1 MSKIIFQHDGT
12 QTQIQCNPQDKVS
25 AVLDKFCVK
34 VQKDKSDRLFLYCGN
49 IVDEQKTVEQLPK
62 TFNEPIIIVVTD
74 TKDSNQPASTKVK
87 SKEVICPKC
96 SEAATVSIDDEYK
109 ISIINCK
116 NGHETKN
123 LNISEF
129 NSTQMFDMSKVACDK
144 CKDRNMS
151 NVFNNQFYRCL
162 DCKMNL
168 CPICKSQAHDP
179 TDNII
184 NYVQKNYIC
193 EEDGEPCIYYC
204 INCKRNLCF
213 SCEYIHMN
221 HEIVDFRTLKKS
233 QEDLKK
239 EITKF
244 REYIDKA
251 KQIAEA
257 DINYLNQI
265 KYDFKTINMKNYSDI
280 WSKVLS
286 NLEIIYR
293 IKNDLFEVV
302 KKSQRNYENLLS
314 QQFIIKKFDNDI
326 NGIINGNDINDR
338 YKKIL
343 NIYEKMIIKKE
354 ENKNII
360 IIKYKINKN

>member
-1 MSKIIFQHDGT
+1 
-12 QTQIQCNPQDKVS
+12 
-25 AVLDKFCVK
+25 
-34 VQKDKSDRLFLYCGN
+34 
-49 IVDEQKTVEQLPK
+49 
-62 TFNEPIIIVVTD
+62 
-74 TKDSNQPASTKVK
+74 
-87 SKEVICPKC
+87 
-96 SEAATVSIDDEYK
+96 
-109 ISIINCK
+109 
-116 NGHETKN
+116 
-123 LNISEF
+123 
-129 NSTQMFDMSKVACDK
+129 
-144 CKDRNMS
+144 
-151 NVFNNQFYRCL
+151 
-162 DCKMNL
+162 
-168 CPICKSQAHDP
+168 
-179 TDNII
+179 
-184 NYVQKNYIC
+184 
-193 EEDGEPCIYYC
+193 
-204 INCKRNLCF
+204 
-213 SCEYIHMN
+213 MN

-326 NGIINGNDINDR
+326 NGIIKYI
-338 YKKIL
+338 YKYK
-343 NIYEKMIIKKE
+343 N
-354 ENKNII
+354 NKNQKKKVGMEEKELIQMI
-360 IIKYKINKN
+360 LMIDIKRY